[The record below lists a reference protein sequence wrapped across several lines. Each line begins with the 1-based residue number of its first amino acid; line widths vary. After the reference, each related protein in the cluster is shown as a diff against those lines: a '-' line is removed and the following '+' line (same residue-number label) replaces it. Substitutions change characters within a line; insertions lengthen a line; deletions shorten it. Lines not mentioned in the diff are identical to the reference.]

1 MRLLVALL
9 LAANLAYLGWSR
21 GLFAGLGLEPAR
33 HAESEPQRLRNQL
46 RADALVIR
54 RPGAPSSA
62 APAAAA
68 PASASSGGEA
78 PASPP

>member
-21 GLFAGLGLEPAR
+21 GLFAGLGFEPAR

-54 RPGAPSSA
+54 RPGASSA
-62 APAAAA
+62 APAAAV